1 MHDVPRN
8 SRFLNRRAFLRV
20 MAGTTA
26 TVAGSA
32 VLAACGGAADTPATT
47 AAPTKAAVTQG
58 PTVAPFAT
66 SAPAV
71 STTAPAASVMS
82 GGAVSTMGASSTTAA
97 PASTGPT
104 SVAGSAP
111 ATAGTAVYEPK
122 NAVTIEYWQYQF
134 DSKVDLVNQLIPE
147 FQKQNPK
154 ITVKHVNFPYDDFRT
169 KVAAAVQAGQGPDS
183 LNVYYGWLPAYV
195 QAKFLQPLPDELFS
209 ADKVEKNFF
218 GMVQAAKFGGQYYAV
233 PTAVRVLALFWN
245 KDMLKEAGF
254 TDAPKT
260 WDELVK
266 VAQATTKRGADGKLT
281 QEGITWGPDGQGHA
295 WWREC
300 LNRQNGLV
308 PMSEDRKKLNW
319 SDPLGV
325 EAFTWYTDQVTR
337 LKVAEKGIY
346 TDDPTAFKTGH
357 AALTVD
363 GNFRISTF
371 KKDAPMLNYGIA
383 PLPMNKKKAT
393 FASFWCNSITRKAGD
408 AKNDRFIAA
417 ALWNNYLASAGVQK
431 QWTPAV
437 GELPASSAIAQDFLS
452 DPLYNGFV
460 TQLGDA
466 YATFYVSE
474 ADDRQAVIDA
484 ADQVILKGVSP
495 ADAVKEAQGKV
506 QAMMDKYW
514 ADQK

>member
-1 MHDVPRN
+1 MNQTPQPRP
-8 SRFLNRRAFLRV
+8 SLNRRAFLRFA
-20 MAGTTA
+20 AGTTA
-26 TVAGSA
+26 ATSLTA
-32 VLAACGGAADTPATT
+32 VLAACGSDAATIAPT
-47 AAPTKAAVTQG
+47 AAKTAATQG
-58 PTVAPFAT
+58 PTVAPF
-66 SAPAV
+66 
-71 STTAPAASVMS
+71 
-82 GGAVSTMGASSTTAA
+82 TTAA
-97 PASTGPT
+97 PA
-104 SVAGSAP
+104 VATTAP
-111 ATAGTAVYEPK
+111 ATTGGSAAPTIAASTGSTGTTSAAMSTAPATTGASAYEPK

-134 DSKVDLVNQLIPE
+134 DSKVDLVNKLIPE

-195 QAKFLQPLPDELFS
+195 QSKFLQPLPDELFS
-209 ADKVEKNFF
+209 ADKVEKNFY
-218 GMVQAAKFGGQYYAV
+218 GMVQAAKFNGQYYAV

-245 KDMLKEAGF
+245 KDLLKTAGF

-266 VAQATTKRGADGKLT
+266 VAQATTKRDASGKLM

-300 LNRQNGLV
+300 LNRQNGLL

-319 SDPLGV
+319 TDPLGV
-325 EAFTWYTDQVTR
+325 EAFTWYTDQVTK
-337 LKVAEKGIY
+337 LKVAEKGFT
-346 TDDPTAFKTGH
+346 TDDPTAFKTGA

-363 GNFRISTF
+363 GNFRISTI
-371 KKDAPMLNYGIA
+371 KKDAPNLNYGIA

-408 AKNDRFIAA
+408 VKGDRFIAA

-437 GELPASSAIAQDFLS
+437 GELPASPAVAQEFTS
-452 DPLYNGFV
+452 DPLYQGFV
-460 TQLGDA
+460 SQLGDA

-484 ADQVILKGVSP
+484 TDSVILKGASP
-495 ADAVKEAQGKV
+495 ADALKEAQAKV
-506 QAMMDKYW
+506 QMMMDKYW

>member
-1 MHDVPRN
+1 MEYQRQVTRR
-8 SRFLNRRAFLRV
+8 RFLRIA
-20 MAGTTA
+20 AGTA
-26 TVAGSA
+26 AGGVLTA
-32 VLAACGGAADTPATT
+32 VLAACGSSGKATATT
-47 AAPTKAAVTQG
+47 ARPAATQG

-66 SAPAV
+66 I
-71 STTAPAASVMS
+71 APAA
-82 GGAVSTMGASSTTAA
+82 TAA
-97 PASTGPT
+97 PATGVSAT
-104 SVAGSAP
+104 TASGSAAAP
-111 ATAGTAVYEPK
+111 ATSATSVTGSAAAPSTGAAAYEPK

-134 DSKVDLVNQLIPE
+134 DSKVDLVNKLIPE

-195 QAKFLQPLPDELFS
+195 QSKFLQPLPDELFS
-209 ADKVEKNFF
+209 VDKVEKNFY
-218 GMVQAAKFGGQYYAV
+218 GMVQTAKFNGAYYAV

-254 TDAPKT
+254 SDAPKN
-260 WDELVK
+260 WEELVK
-266 VAQATTKRGADGKLT
+266 VAQATTKRDASGKLL
-281 QEGITWGPDGQGHA
+281 QEGITWGPAGQGHA

-308 PMSEDRKKLNW
+308 PMSEDRRKLNW
-319 SDPLGV
+319 SDPLGI
-325 EAFTWYTDQVTR
+325 EAFTWYTDEVTKY
-337 LKVAEKGIY
+337 KVAEKDFY
-346 TDDPTAFKTGH
+346 TDDTTAFKTGH
-357 AALTVD
+357 AAMTVD
-363 GNFRISTF
+363 GNFRISTLQ
-371 KKDAPMLNYGIA
+371 KDAPTLQYGIA
-383 PLPMNKKKAT
+383 PLPEHKSKAT

-408 AKNDRFIAA
+408 PKGDKYIAA
-417 ALWNNYLASAGVQK
+417 ALFNNYLASPAVQK

-437 GELPASSAIAQDFLS
+437 GELPATPSVGQEFLS
-452 DPLYNGFV
+452 DPLYKGFV
-460 TQLGDA
+460 SQLGDA

-484 ADQVILKGVSP
+484 TDQVILKGVSP

-514 ADQK
+514 AAEK

>member
-1 MHDVPRN
+1 MESQQQVTRR
-8 SRFLNRRAFLRV
+8 RFLRIA
-20 MAGTTA
+20 AGTA
-26 TVAGSA
+26 AGGVLTA
-32 VLAACGGAADTPATT
+32 VLAACGSSSKATATT
-47 AAPTKAAVTQG
+47 AKPAATQG

-66 SAPAV
+66 IAPAA
-71 STTAPAASVMS
+71 TTAPA
-82 GGAVSTMGASSTTAA
+82 TGASTTTASGSAAASAAGATSVTGSAAA
-97 PASTGPT
+97 PSTG
-104 SVAGSAP
+104 AA
-111 ATAGTAVYEPK
+111 AYEPK

-134 DSKVDLVNQLIPE
+134 DSKVDLVNKLIPE

-195 QAKFLQPLPDELFS
+195 QSKFLQPLPDELFS
-209 ADKVEKNFF
+209 VDKVEKNFY
-218 GMVQAAKFGGQYYAV
+218 GMVQTAKFNGAYYAV

-254 TDAPKT
+254 TDAPKN
-260 WDELVK
+260 WEDLVK
-266 VAQATTKRGADGKLT
+266 VAQATTKRDASGKLL

-308 PMSEDRKKLNW
+308 PMSEDRRKLNW

-325 EAFTWYTDQVTR
+325 EAFTWYTDEVTKY
-337 LKVAEKGIY
+337 KVAEKGFY
-346 TDDPTAFKTGH
+346 TDDTTAFKTGH
-357 AALTVD
+357 AAMTVD
-363 GNFRISTF
+363 GNFRISTLQ
-371 KKDAPMLNYGIA
+371 KDAPTLQYGIA
-383 PLPMNKKKAT
+383 PLPEHKSKAT

-408 AKNDRFIAA
+408 PKGDRYIAA
-417 ALWNNYLASAGVQK
+417 ALFNNYLASPAVQK

-437 GELPASSAIAQDFLS
+437 GELPATPSVGQEFLS
-452 DPLYNGFV
+452 DPLYKGFV
-460 TQLGDA
+460 SQLGDA

-484 ADQVILKGVSP
+484 TDQVILKGVSP
-495 ADAVKEAQGKV
+495 ADAVKEAQAKV